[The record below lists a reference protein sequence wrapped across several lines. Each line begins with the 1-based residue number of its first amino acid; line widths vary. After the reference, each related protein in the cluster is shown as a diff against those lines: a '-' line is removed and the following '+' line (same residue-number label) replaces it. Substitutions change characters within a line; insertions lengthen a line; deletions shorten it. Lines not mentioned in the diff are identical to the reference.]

1 MVVFHGTSEHAVP
14 LVSRDGLLVKKH
26 NHVRRKCACT
36 SLEFKVA
43 EVFAIRRTPADDFIA
58 GKISGVVLEFH
69 LRGQI
74 GSDYEAV
81 IDSRSLQEESEIAVY
96 VPSRL
101 QLIAVWKHDQ
111 KWIRHPLV

>member
-1 MVVFHGTSEHAVP
+1 MSVNTWTTNHGDTNDKT
-14 LVSRDGLLVKKH
+14 LKG
-26 NHVRRKCACT
+26 
-36 SLEFKVA
+36 
-43 EVFAIRRTPADDFIA
+43 A

-69 LRGQI
+69 LRGQV

-81 IDSRSLQEESEIAVY
+81 TDSRSLQEESEIAVY